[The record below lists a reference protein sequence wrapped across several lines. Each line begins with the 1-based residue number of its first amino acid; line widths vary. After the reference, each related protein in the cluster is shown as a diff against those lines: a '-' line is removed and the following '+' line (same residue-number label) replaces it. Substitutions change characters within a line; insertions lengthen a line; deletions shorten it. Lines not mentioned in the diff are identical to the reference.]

1 MLKGTYYQ
9 MSEKMSQKEKNIF
22 QLARIIAASLKG
34 NANDEEQ
41 RTLREWLSVSTRN
54 KKIYDEFKDGKRLE
68 QKIVESQ
75 QINWKNDYQHFITKR
90 QRTRKNRR
98 MKTIIRYAAI
108 LTLPIVAAGIFLLQK
123 NDRQTIVSI
132 SEVIK
137 PGEHKAVLIT
147 GGGERITL
155 SDSTLSPIQEQNGMI
170 VNVTNNKVSYILPED
185 SLCTQ
190 GSPIFNTLQIPRGG
204 EYFLTLADGTEVWL
218 NAETEIRYPVQFTG
232 DKRVVYLDGE
242 AYFTVAPDKNKP
254 FTVVSTH
261 ASVSVLGTQ
270 FNFRAYPDERDVQT
284 TLVSGSVIM
293 QSEKYKQQI
302 KLVPGEQGVL
312 EKNSAKLMKQEVNT
326 YLYTAWKDG
335 RFAFRDARLEDL
347 FNILARWYDL
357 SVFYQSPEAKDI
369 RFTGDLNKT
378 DDFKSILKII
388 EQNER
393 VIFTVNQ
400 RTVFIQMPKLF
411 SSSH

>member
-1 MLKGTYYQ
+1 
-9 MSEKMSQKEKNIF
+9 MSQKEKNIF

-90 QRTRKNRR
+90 QRARKNRR

-400 RTVFIQMPKLF
+400 RTVFIQAK
-411 SSSH
+411 

>member
-90 QRTRKNRR
+90 QHARKNRR

-400 RTVFIQMPKLF
+400 RTVFIQAK
-411 SSSH
+411 

>member
-1 MLKGTYYQ
+1 
-9 MSEKMSQKEKNIF
+9 MSEKMSQKENNIF
-22 QLARIIAASLKG
+22 QLARIIAASLRGK
-34 NANDEEQ
+34 ANDEEQ

-54 KKIYDEFKDGKRLE
+54 KKIYDGFKDGKRLE
-68 QKIVESQ
+68 QKIVESR
-75 QINWKNDYQHFITKR
+75 QINWEKDYQQFITKR

-98 MKTIIRYAAI
+98 IKTIIRYAAI
-108 LTLPIVAAGIFLLQK
+108 LTLPLVAAGIFLLQK
-123 NDRQTIVSI
+123 NDRQAIVSI

-170 VNVTNNKVSYILPED
+170 VNVMNNKVFYTLPED

-190 GSPIFNTLQIPRGG
+190 ESPIFNTLQIPRGG

-232 DKRVVYLDGE
+232 NKRVVYLDGE
-242 AYFTVAPDKNKP
+242 AYFTVAPDKKKP

-270 FNFRAYPDERDVQT
+270 FNFRAYPDEQDVQT

-312 EKNSAKLMKQEVNT
+312 EKRSANLTKQEVNT

-393 VIFTVNQ
+393 VTFTVNQ
-400 RTVFIQMPKLF
+400 RTVFIQAK
-411 SSSH
+411 

>member
-242 AYFTVAPDKNKP
+242 AYFTVAPDNNKP

-400 RTVFIQMPKLF
+400 RTVFIQAK
-411 SSSH
+411 

>member
-1 MLKGTYYQ
+1 
-9 MSEKMSQKEKNIF
+9 MSQKEKNIF

-123 NDRQTIVSI
+123 NDRQTIVFI

-400 RTVFIQMPKLF
+400 RTVFIQAK
-411 SSSH
+411 

>member
-270 FNFRAYPDERDVQT
+270 FNFQAYPDERDVQT

-400 RTVFIQMPKLF
+400 RTVFIQAK
-411 SSSH
+411 

>member
-1 MLKGTYYQ
+1 
-9 MSEKMSQKEKNIF
+9 MSQKENNIF
-22 QLARIIAASLKG
+22 QLARIIAASLRGK
-34 NANDEEQ
+34 ANDEEQ

-54 KKIYDEFKDGKRLE
+54 KKIYDGFKDGKRLE
-68 QKIVESQ
+68 QKIVESR
-75 QINWKNDYQHFITKR
+75 QINWEKDYQQFITKR

-98 MKTIIRYAAI
+98 IKTIIRYAAI
-108 LTLPIVAAGIFLLQK
+108 LTLPLVAAGIFLLQK
-123 NDRQTIVSI
+123 NDRQAIVSI

-170 VNVTNNKVSYILPED
+170 VNVMNNKVFYTLPED

-190 GSPIFNTLQIPRGG
+190 ESPIFNTLQIPRGG

-232 DKRVVYLDGE
+232 NKRVVYLDGE
-242 AYFTVAPDKNKP
+242 AYFTVAPDKKKP

-270 FNFRAYPDERDVQT
+270 FNFRAYPDEQDVQT

-312 EKNSAKLMKQEVNT
+312 EKRSANLTKQEVNT

-335 RFAFRDARLEDL
+335 RFAFRDVRLEDL

-393 VIFTVNQ
+393 VTFTVNQ
-400 RTVFIQMPKLF
+400 RTVFIQAK
-411 SSSH
+411 

>member
-1 MLKGTYYQ
+1 
-9 MSEKMSQKEKNIF
+9 MSQKENNIF
-22 QLARIIAASLKG
+22 QLARIIAASLRGK
-34 NANDEEQ
+34 ANDEEQ

-54 KKIYDEFKDGKRLE
+54 KKIYDRFKDGKRLE

-98 MKTIIRYAAI
+98 IKTIIRYAAI
-108 LTLPIVAAGIFLLQK
+108 LTLPLVAAGIFLLQK
-123 NDRQTIVSI
+123 NDRQTSVSI
-132 SEVIK
+132 SETIK
-137 PGEHKAVLIT
+137 PGAHKAILIT
-147 GGGERITL
+147 GGGEKISL

-170 VNVTNNKVSYILPED
+170 VNVTNSKVSYTSPENSLPVHEI
-185 SLCTQ
+185 
-190 GSPIFNTLQIPRGG
+190 PIFNTLQIPRGG

-232 DKRVVYLDGE
+232 NKRVVYLDGE
-242 AYFTVAPDKNKP
+242 AYFTVTPDPEKP
-254 FTVVSTH
+254 FVVVSTH

-270 FNFRAYPDERDVQT
+270 FNFRAYPDEPEVLT

-293 QSEKYKQQI
+293 QSEKYNQQI

-312 EKNSAKLMKQEVNT
+312 EKSSATLTKQEVNT

-335 RFAFRDARLEDL
+335 RFTFRNARLEDL

-357 SVFYQSPEAKDI
+357 NVFYQSPEAKDI

-393 VIFTVNQ
+393 VTFTVNQ
-400 RTVFIQMPKLF
+400 STVFIQAK
-411 SSSH
+411 

>member
-218 NAETEIRYPVQFTG
+218 NAETEILYPVKFTG
-232 DKRVVYLDGE
+232 D
-242 AYFTVAPDKNKP
+242 
-254 FTVVSTH
+254 
-261 ASVSVLGTQ
+261 
-270 FNFRAYPDERDVQT
+270 
-284 TLVSGSVIM
+284 
-293 QSEKYKQQI
+293 
-302 KLVPGEQGVL
+302 
-312 EKNSAKLMKQEVNT
+312 
-326 YLYTAWKDG
+326 
-335 RFAFRDARLEDL
+335 
-347 FNILARWYDL
+347 
-357 SVFYQSPEAKDI
+357 
-369 RFTGDLNKT
+369 
-378 DDFKSILKII
+378 
-388 EQNER
+388 
-393 VIFTVNQ
+393 
-400 RTVFIQMPKLF
+400 
-411 SSSH
+411 

>member
-1 MLKGTYYQ
+1 MLKGTYYH

-400 RTVFIQMPKLF
+400 RTVFIQAK
-411 SSSH
+411 

>member
-1 MLKGTYYQ
+1 
-9 MSEKMSQKEKNIF
+9 MSQKEKNIF

-108 LTLPIVAAGIFLLQK
+108 LTLPIVAVGIFLLQK

-400 RTVFIQMPKLF
+400 RTVFIQAK
-411 SSSH
+411 

>member
-1 MLKGTYYQ
+1 
-9 MSEKMSQKEKNIF
+9 MSQKENNIF
-22 QLARIIAASLKG
+22 QLARIIAASLRGK
-34 NANDEEQ
+34 ANDEEQ

-54 KKIYDEFKDGKRLE
+54 EKIYDGFKDGKRLE
-68 QKIVESQ
+68 QKIVESR
-75 QINWKNDYQHFITKR
+75 QINWEKDYQQFITKR

-108 LTLPIVAAGIFLLQK
+108 LTLPIVAASIFLLQK
-123 NDRQTIVSI
+123 NDRQAIVSI

-147 GGGERITL
+147 GGGDRITL

-170 VNVTNNKVSYILPED
+170 VNVMNNKVFYTLPED

-190 GSPIFNTLQIPRGG
+190 ESPIFNTLQIPRGG

-232 DKRVVYLDGE
+232 NKRVVYLDGE
-242 AYFTVAPDKNKP
+242 AYFTVAPDKKKP

-270 FNFRAYPDERDVQT
+270 FNFRAYPDEQDVQT

-293 QSEKYKQQI
+293 QSEKYKQQV

-312 EKNSAKLMKQEVNT
+312 EKRSANLTKLEVNT

-357 SVFYQSPEAKDI
+357 SIFYQSPEAKDI

-393 VIFTVNQ
+393 VTFTVNQ
-400 RTVFIQMPKLF
+400 RTVFIQAK
-411 SSSH
+411 

>member
-1 MLKGTYYQ
+1 
-9 MSEKMSQKEKNIF
+9 MSQKEKNIF

-170 VNVTNNKVSYILPED
+170 VNVMNNKVFYTLPED

-190 GSPIFNTLQIPRGG
+190 ESPIFNTLQIPRGG

-232 DKRVVYLDGE
+232 NKRVVYLDGE
-242 AYFTVAPDKNKP
+242 AYFTVAPDKKKP

-270 FNFRAYPDERDVQT
+270 FNFRAYPDEQDVQT

-312 EKNSAKLMKQEVNT
+312 EKRSANLTKQEVNT

-400 RTVFIQMPKLF
+400 RTVFIQAK
-411 SSSH
+411 

>member
-1 MLKGTYYQ
+1 
-9 MSEKMSQKEKNIF
+9 MSQKENNIF
-22 QLARIIAASLKG
+22 QLARIIAASLRGK
-34 NANDEEQ
+34 ANDEEQ

-54 KKIYDEFKDGKRLE
+54 EKIYDGFKDGKRLE
-68 QKIVESQ
+68 QKIVESR
-75 QINWKNDYQHFITKR
+75 QINWEKDYQQFITKR

-147 GGGERITL
+147 GGGDRITL

-170 VNVTNNKVSYILPED
+170 VNVMNNKVFYTLPED

-190 GSPIFNTLQIPRGG
+190 ESPIFNTLQIPRGG

-232 DKRVVYLDGE
+232 NKRVVYLDGE
-242 AYFTVAPDKNKP
+242 AYFTVAPDKKKP

-270 FNFRAYPDERDVQT
+270 FNFRAYPDEQDVQT

-293 QSEKYKQQI
+293 QSEKYKQQV

-312 EKNSAKLMKQEVNT
+312 EKRSANLTKLEVNT

-400 RTVFIQMPKLF
+400 RTVFIQAK
-411 SSSH
+411 

>member
-1 MLKGTYYQ
+1 
-9 MSEKMSQKEKNIF
+9 MSQKEKNIF

-54 KKIYDEFKDGKRLE
+54 KKIYDKFKDGKRLE

-218 NAETEIRYPVQFTG
+218 NAEIRYPVQFTG

-400 RTVFIQMPKLF
+400 RTVFIQAK
-411 SSSH
+411 

>member
-1 MLKGTYYQ
+1 
-9 MSEKMSQKEKNIF
+9 MSQKENNIF
-22 QLARIIAASLKG
+22 QLARIIAASLRGK
-34 NANDEEQ
+34 ANDEEQ

-54 KKIYDEFKDGKRLE
+54 KKIYDGFKDGKRLE
-68 QKIVESQ
+68 QKIVESR
-75 QINWKNDYQHFITKR
+75 QINWEKDYQQFITKR

-98 MKTIIRYAAI
+98 IKTIIRYAAI
-108 LTLPIVAAGIFLLQK
+108 LTLPLVAAGIFLLQK
-123 NDRQTIVSI
+123 NDRQAIVSI

-170 VNVTNNKVSYILPED
+170 VNVMNNKVFYTLPED

-190 GSPIFNTLQIPRGG
+190 ESPIFNTLQIPRGG

-232 DKRVVYLDGE
+232 NKRVVYLDGE
-242 AYFTVAPDKNKP
+242 AYFTVAPDKKKP

-270 FNFRAYPDERDVQT
+270 FNFRAYPDEQDVQT

-312 EKNSAKLMKQEVNT
+312 EKRSANLTKQEVNT

-393 VIFTVNQ
+393 VTFTVNQ
-400 RTVFIQMPKLF
+400 RTVFIQAK
-411 SSSH
+411 

>member
-170 VNVTNNKVSYILPED
+170 VNVMNNKVFYTLPED

-190 GSPIFNTLQIPRGG
+190 ESPIFNTLQIPRGG

-232 DKRVVYLDGE
+232 NKRVVYLDGE
-242 AYFTVAPDKNKP
+242 AYFTVAPDKKKP

-270 FNFRAYPDERDVQT
+270 FNFRAYPDEQDVQT

-312 EKNSAKLMKQEVNT
+312 EKRSANLTKQEVNT

-357 SVFYQSPEAKDI
+357 SIFYQSPEAKDI

-393 VIFTVNQ
+393 VTFTVNQ
-400 RTVFIQMPKLF
+400 HTVFIQAK
-411 SSSH
+411 

>member
-1 MLKGTYYQ
+1 
-9 MSEKMSQKEKNIF
+9 MSQKENNIF
-22 QLARIIAASLKG
+22 QLARIIAASLRGK
-34 NANDEEQ
+34 ANDEEQ
-41 RTLREWLSVSTRN
+41 RTLGEWLSVSTRN
-54 KKIYDEFKDGKRLE
+54 KKIYDGFKDGKRLE
-68 QKIVESQ
+68 QKIVESR
-75 QINWKNDYQHFITKR
+75 QINWEKDYQQFITKR

-108 LTLPIVAAGIFLLQK
+108 LTLPIVAASIFLLQK
-123 NDRQTIVSI
+123 NDRQAIVSI

-147 GGGERITL
+147 GGGDRITL

-170 VNVTNNKVSYILPED
+170 VNVMNNKVFYTLPED

-190 GSPIFNTLQIPRGG
+190 ESPIFNTLQIPRGG

-232 DKRVVYLDGE
+232 NKRVVYLDGE
-242 AYFTVAPDKNKP
+242 AYFTVAPDKKKP

-270 FNFRAYPDERDVQT
+270 FNFRAYPDEQDVQT

-357 SVFYQSPEAKDI
+357 SIFYQSPEAKDI

-393 VIFTVNQ
+393 VTFTVNQ
-400 RTVFIQMPKLF
+400 HTVFIQAK
-411 SSSH
+411 

>member
-204 EYFLTLADGTEVWL
+204 EYFLTLAHGTEVWL
-218 NAETEIRYPVQFTG
+218 NAETQIRYPVQFTG

-400 RTVFIQMPKLF
+400 RTVFIQAK
-411 SSSH
+411 

>member
-1 MLKGTYYQ
+1 
-9 MSEKMSQKEKNIF
+9 MSQKENNIF
-22 QLARIIAASLKG
+22 QLARIIAASLRGK
-34 NANDEEQ
+34 ANDEEQ

-54 KKIYDEFKDGKRLE
+54 KKIYDGFKDGKRLE
-68 QKIVESQ
+68 QKIVESR
-75 QINWKNDYQHFITKR
+75 QINWEKDYQQFITKR

-98 MKTIIRYAAI
+98 IKTIIRYAAI
-108 LTLPIVAAGIFLLQK
+108 LTLPLVAAGIFLLQK
-123 NDRQTIVSI
+123 NDRQAIVSI

-170 VNVTNNKVSYILPED
+170 VNVMNNKVFYTLPED

-190 GSPIFNTLQIPRGG
+190 ESPIFNTLQIPRGG

-232 DKRVVYLDGE
+232 NKRVVYLDGE
-242 AYFTVAPDKNKP
+242 AYFTVAPDKKKP

-270 FNFRAYPDERDVQT
+270 FNFRAYPDEQDVQT

-302 KLVPGEQGVL
+302 KLIPGEQGVL
-312 EKNSAKLMKQEVNT
+312 EKNSAKLTKQKVNT

-335 RFAFRDARLEDL
+335 RFAFRNARLEDL
-347 FNILARWYDL
+347 FSILARWYDL
-357 SVFYQSPEAKDI
+357 SIFYQSSEAKDI

-393 VIFTVNQ
+393 VTFTVNQ
-400 RTVFIQMPKLF
+400 RTVFIQAK
-411 SSSH
+411 

>member
-1 MLKGTYYQ
+1 
-9 MSEKMSQKEKNIF
+9 MSQKENNIF
-22 QLARIIAASLKG
+22 QLARIIAASLRGK
-34 NANDEEQ
+34 ANDEEQ

-54 KKIYDEFKDGKRLE
+54 KKIYDGFKDGKRLE
-68 QKIVESQ
+68 QKIVESR
-75 QINWKNDYQHFITKR
+75 QINWEKDYQQFITKR

-98 MKTIIRYAAI
+98 IKTIIRYAAI
-108 LTLPIVAAGIFLLQK
+108 LTLPLVAAGIFLLQK
-123 NDRQTIVSI
+123 NDRQAIVSI

-170 VNVTNNKVSYILPED
+170 VNVMNNKVFYTLPED

-190 GSPIFNTLQIPRGG
+190 ESPIFNTLQIPRGG

-242 AYFTVAPDKNKP
+242 AYFTVAPDKKKP

-270 FNFRAYPDERDVQT
+270 FNFRAYPDEQDVQT

-312 EKNSAKLMKQEVNT
+312 EKRSANLTKQEVNT

-393 VIFTVNQ
+393 VTFTVNQ
-400 RTVFIQMPKLF
+400 HTVFIQAK
-411 SSSH
+411 

>member
-1 MLKGTYYQ
+1 
-9 MSEKMSQKEKNIF
+9 MSQKENNIF
-22 QLARIIAASLKG
+22 QLARIIAASLRGK
-34 NANDEEQ
+34 ANDEEQ

-54 KKIYDEFKDGKRLE
+54 KKIYDGFKDGKRLE

-90 QRTRKNRR
+90 QRARKNRR

-123 NDRQTIVSI
+123 NDQQAIVSI

-170 VNVTNNKVSYILPED
+170 VNVMNNKVFYTLPED

-190 GSPIFNTLQIPRGG
+190 ESPIFNTLQIPRGG

-232 DKRVVYLDGE
+232 DKRIVYLDGE

-302 KLVPGEQGVL
+302 KLIPGEQGVL
-312 EKNSAKLMKQEVNT
+312 EKNSAKLTKQKVNT

-347 FNILARWYDL
+347 FSILARWYDL
-357 SVFYQSPEAKDI
+357 SIFYQSPEAKDI

-393 VIFTVNQ
+393 VTFTVNQ
-400 RTVFIQMPKLF
+400 RTVFIQAK
-411 SSSH
+411 

>member
-1 MLKGTYYQ
+1 
-9 MSEKMSQKEKNIF
+9 MSQKENNIF
-22 QLARIIAASLKG
+22 QLARIIAASLRGK
-34 NANDEEQ
+34 ANDEEQ

-54 KKIYDEFKDGKRLE
+54 KKIYDGFKDGKRLE

-108 LTLPIVAAGIFLLQK
+108 LTLPIVAASIFLLQK
-123 NDRQTIVSI
+123 NDRQAIVSI

-147 GGGERITL
+147 GGGDRITL

-170 VNVTNNKVSYILPED
+170 VNVMNNKVFYTLPED

-190 GSPIFNTLQIPRGG
+190 ESPIFNTLQIPRGG

-232 DKRVVYLDGE
+232 NKRVVYLDGE
-242 AYFTVAPDKNKP
+242 AYFTVAPDKKKP

-270 FNFRAYPDERDVQT
+270 FNFRAYPDEQDVQT

-293 QSEKYKQQI
+293 QSEKYKQQV

-312 EKNSAKLMKQEVNT
+312 EKRSANLTKLEVNT

-393 VIFTVNQ
+393 VTFTVNQ
-400 RTVFIQMPKLF
+400 RTVFIQAK
-411 SSSH
+411 

>member
-41 RTLREWLSVSTRN
+41 RTLREW
-54 KKIYDEFKDGKRLE
+54 FKDGKRLE

-400 RTVFIQMPKLF
+400 RTVFIQAK
-411 SSSH
+411 

>member
-1 MLKGTYYQ
+1 
-9 MSEKMSQKEKNIF
+9 MSQKENNIF
-22 QLARIIAASLKG
+22 QLARIIAASLRGK
-34 NANDEEQ
+34 ANDEEQ
-41 RTLREWLSVSTRN
+41 RTLREWLFVSTRN
-54 KKIYDEFKDGKRLE
+54 KKIYDGFKDGKRLE
-68 QKIVESQ
+68 QKIVESR
-75 QINWKNDYQHFITKR
+75 QINWEKDYQQFITKR

-170 VNVTNNKVSYILPED
+170 VNVMNNKVFYTLPED

-190 GSPIFNTLQIPRGG
+190 ESPIFNTLQIPRGG

-232 DKRVVYLDGE
+232 NKRVVYLDGE
-242 AYFTVAPDKNKP
+242 AYFTVAPDKKKP

-270 FNFRAYPDERDVQT
+270 FNFRAYPDEQDVQT

-312 EKNSAKLMKQEVNT
+312 EKRSANLTKQEVNT

-357 SVFYQSPEAKDI
+357 SIFYQSPEAKDI

-393 VIFTVNQ
+393 VTFTVNQ
-400 RTVFIQMPKLF
+400 HTVFIQAK
-411 SSSH
+411 

>member
-347 FNILARWYDL
+347 ARWYDL

-400 RTVFIQMPKLF
+400 RTVFIQAK
-411 SSSH
+411 

>member
-347 FNILARWYDL
+347 FNSLARWYDL

-400 RTVFIQMPKLF
+400 RTVFIQAK
-411 SSSH
+411 

>member
-1 MLKGTYYQ
+1 
-9 MSEKMSQKEKNIF
+9 MSQKENNIF
-22 QLARIIAASLKG
+22 QLARIIAASLRGK
-34 NANDEEQ
+34 ANDEEQ

-54 KKIYDEFKDGKRLE
+54 EKIYDGFKDGKRLE
-68 QKIVESQ
+68 QKIVESR
-75 QINWKNDYQHFITKR
+75 QINWEKDYQQFITKR

-108 LTLPIVAAGIFLLQK
+108 LTLPIVAASIFLLQK
-123 NDRQTIVSI
+123 NDRQAIVSI

-170 VNVTNNKVSYILPED
+170 VNVMNNKVFYTLPED

-190 GSPIFNTLQIPRGG
+190 ESPIFNTLQIPRGG

-232 DKRVVYLDGE
+232 NKRVVYLDGE
-242 AYFTVAPDKNKP
+242 AYFTVAPDKKKP

-270 FNFRAYPDERDVQT
+270 FNFRAYPDEQDVQT

-293 QSEKYKQQI
+293 QSEKYKQQV

-312 EKNSAKLMKQEVNT
+312 EKRSANLTKLEVNT

-393 VIFTVNQ
+393 VTFTVNQ
-400 RTVFIQMPKLF
+400 RTVFIQAK
-411 SSSH
+411 